1 VALGSAEDTL
11 PDSIT
16 LLNIGDWQGQV
27 SSSVV
32 LFPEFTYLL

>member
-27 SSSVV
+27 SSSV
-32 LFPEFTYLL
+32 LQLQFTYLL